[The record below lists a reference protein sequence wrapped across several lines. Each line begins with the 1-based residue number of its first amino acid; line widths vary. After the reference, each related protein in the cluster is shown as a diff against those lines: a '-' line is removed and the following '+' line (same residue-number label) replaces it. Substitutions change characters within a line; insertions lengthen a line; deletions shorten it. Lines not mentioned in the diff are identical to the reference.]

1 MRKKVDQ
8 RIRTLVEN
16 GVKLHQRSM
25 FVIVG
30 DRGRDQA
37 RPTPRLRA
45 ARCAACA
52 ARARVSRGGRVA
64 SAGRAAARCGA
75 GRASAGRMR

>member
-8 RIRTLVEN
+8 RIRMLVEN
-16 GVKLHQRSM
+16 GVKLRQRSM

-37 RPTPRLRA
+37 RMRIFIKQLALFMRNALVSEPA
-45 ARCAACA
+45 ALLNISHCVCFAAECV
-52 ARARVSRGGRVA
+52 RW
-64 SAGRAAARCGA
+64 
-75 GRASAGRMR
+75 